1 MPPAQQSQAAGE
13 PRRIRH
19 PLGAPAL
26 LFGVLAAPLAWFL
39 QIGIVAALAAQSC
52 FAYDRPLPQPRLHGT
67 LTTTAVVCA
76 VCFLMGVGGAALAWR
91 NRRIAATLAREAGA
105 RSDHVL
111 LRRVAFITHASLMST
126 LLFVVILVAT
136 DVAGL
141 IVSPCGR
148 W

>member
-1 MPPAQQSQAAGE
+1 
-13 PRRIRH
+13 
-19 PLGAPAL
+19 
-26 LFGVLAAPLAWFL
+26 
-39 QIGIVAALAAQSC
+39 
-52 FAYDRPLPQPRLHGT
+52 
-67 LTTTAVVCA
+67 